1 MATTTENV
9 STTNALLKGAI
20 SGGLI
25 FFIWTNVSWMAIG
38 WHNSY
43 MSQIPNEDVFAES
56 IRKEIPKP
64 GLYFVPWHDQDS
76 DWDEV
81 MKKTEQG
88 PFAYMMIT
96 PRGKS
101 MSMGLPMLMSL
112 IANCVLAMIASLL
125 LLQTSGLSFLG
136 RVAFVAAVGLSGSG
150 WLVFANWNWWGFPT
164 TYLIVN
170 LVDLAIAWSLVGLA
184 LARFVV
190 KTGSAART

>member
-1 MATTTENV
+1 MANEMTKASDIKT
-9 STTNALLKGAI
+9 LIKGAI
-20 SGGLI
+20 IGGLI
-25 FFIWTNVSWMAIG
+25 FFVWTNVSWMAIG

-43 MSQIPNEDVFAES
+43 MSAVPNEEVFAES
-56 IRKEIPKP
+56 IREEIPKS
-64 GLYFVPWHDQDS
+64 GLYFVPWHDQSS

-81 MKKTEQG
+81 MKKTEKG

-96 PRGKS
+96 PHGKS
-101 MSMGLPMLMSL
+101 MSMALPLLMSL
-112 IANCVLAMIASLL
+112 IFNCFLAMLGTWL

-136 RVAFVAAVGLSGSG
+136 RVGFVVVVGLSGSS

-170 LVDLAIAWSLVGLA
+170 LVDLGIAWTLMGFG

-190 KTGSAART
+190 RN